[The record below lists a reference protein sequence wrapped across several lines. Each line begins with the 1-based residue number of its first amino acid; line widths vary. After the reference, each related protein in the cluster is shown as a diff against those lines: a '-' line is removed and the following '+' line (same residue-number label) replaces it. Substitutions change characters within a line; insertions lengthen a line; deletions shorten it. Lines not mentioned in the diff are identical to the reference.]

1 MSLTRDSIS
10 ARIGPFRKTKGFARD
25 GPRFSDVEEP
35 AQPGLRLQAQRGVAI
50 YDKQANER
58 RESIEAM
65 KIYLAGPLFS
75 TAERDFNARL
85 AQLLRDLG
93 HEIWLPQESE
103 QATMTPAQIFNED
116 VAGIDWA
123 EVVVANMDGP
133 DPDSGTC
140 WECGYAYRK
149 KPIVVF
155 RTDFR
160 VGYEFRPDP
169 PAENDEQAPYNLMLT
184 ESATIR
190 LDLAS
195 SSIAEVASRIN
206 EALATLS
213 VAGSSRAQKA

>member
-1 MSLTRDSIS
+1 
-10 ARIGPFRKTKGFARD
+10 
-25 GPRFSDVEEP
+25 
-35 AQPGLRLQAQRGVAI
+35 
-50 YDKQANER
+50 
-58 RESIEAM
+58 M

-85 AQLLRDLG
+85 ARLLRDLG

-103 QATMTPAQIFNED
+103 QATMTPAQIFKED

-149 KPIVVF
+149 KPVVVF

-160 VGYEFRPDP
+160 VGYEARPASP
-169 PAENDEQAPYNLMLT
+169 PAQHDEQAPYNLMLT
-184 ESATIR
+184 ESATLR
-190 LDLAS
+190 LDLFS
-195 SSIAEVASRIN
+195 DSIDEAATRIN
-206 EALATLS
+206 AALATLAIPPS
-213 VAGSSRAQKA
+213 GPPPSSPA

>member
-1 MSLTRDSIS
+1 
-10 ARIGPFRKTKGFARD
+10 
-25 GPRFSDVEEP
+25 
-35 AQPGLRLQAQRGVAI
+35 VAI
-50 YDKQANER
+50 CGKQR
-58 RESIEAM
+58 DRCRETLEAM

-85 AQLLRDLG
+85 ARLLRDLG

-103 QATMTPAQIFNED
+103 QATMTPAQIFKED

-149 KPIVVF
+149 KPVVVF

-160 VGYEFRPDP
+160 VGYEVRPVL
-169 PAENDEQAPYNLMLT
+169 PATHPATQHDEQAPYNLMLT
-184 ESATIR
+184 ESATLR
-190 LDLAS
+190 LDLFS
-195 SSIAEVASRIN
+195 DSIDEVANRIN
-206 EALATLS
+206 AALATLS
-213 VAGSSRAQKA
+213 IPPSGAPPSSPA